1 MNFKFLLAVFVVA
14 VALMPTAHSNR
25 GRNKERLKERLKK
38 QKTKN
43 TDCDELTRDDNEY
56 MKYYNW
62 SHSEQSGRLTFE
74 ARGSDFVHVLF
85 SFCDGCDGYEII
97 IGGWGNQWSVIREY
111 KGQPYTDPGTDKH
124 STPNI
129 LSPTEMRTFW
139 IDIKKEGNGVRIEAG
154 EGTEATGFMSRSWGS
169 NRYNSWPPTYVAFAA
184 WDQEIDY
191 KFCLKNQPGKIV
203 NLKPSCQPETF
214 QGAFTEITLTKY
226 RYDFFPWSSSSSQLI
241 VDVKGDRDANI
252 KFSSCDGCDG
262 YRVLIGGWA
271 NQKSFIRDNEDDG
284 NLQTLVDSP
293 DILST
298 TDYRRFIINFKI
310 TPTEFKIE
318 VSKDGEC
325 FSFLERS
332 WEAGSKP
339 WPMPS
344 YIAFSGYTDNPMHFR
359 FPALDC
365 SSILSSGGWKRVRH
379 VPQGTT
385 WHPVNDNLLGTGSYG
400 NQNDDTNAWSIP
412 WSIEEFDEFLFSSG
426 DKKYWLVVS
435 KEELIGADGG
445 KLYADSPITVIASSS
460 SCEPYQAKMYK
471 RVTNGEDPWVSIE
484 NHWPIAD
491 NQMVYGENS
500 LNHHNQILRAHGG
513 MDVFIRKIKGN
524 N

>member
-25 GRNKERLKERLKK
+25 GRNKERLKERLPGCQAGWSAFNGKCYKSFSKK
-38 QKTKN
+38 KTW
-43 TDCDELTRDDNEY
+43 DEAENQCVKEEANLV
-56 MKYYNW
+56 
-62 SHSEQSGRLTFE
+62 SLHSEEEQQFVVGLNGSFPWLGGRRDPRKGNNFVW
-74 ARGSDFVHVLF
+74 SDGTPWDY
-85 SFCDGCDGYEII
+85 SN
-97 IGGWGNQWSVIREY
+97 WAS
-111 KGQPYTDPGTDKH
+111 GQPSDDRGEEDCAHMWEWELRRNKWNDRPCSH
-124 STPNI
+124 
-129 LSPTEMRTFW
+129 ERTFVC
-139 IDIKKEGNGVRIEAG
+139 KK
-154 EGTEATGFMSRSWGS
+154 
-169 NRYNSWPPTYVAFAA
+169 
-184 WDQEIDY
+184 
-191 KFCLKNQPGKIV
+191 GKIV

-214 QGAFTEITLTKY
+214 QGAFTEITLTK
-226 RYDFFPWSSSSSQLI
+226 
-241 VDVKGDRDANI
+241 
-252 KFSSCDGCDG
+252 
-262 YRVLIGGWA
+262 
-271 NQKSFIRDNEDDG
+271 SFIRDNEDDG
-284 NLQTLVDSP
+284 NLQTLVDTP

-400 NQNDDTNAWSIP
+400 NQNDDT
-412 WSIEEFDEFLFSSG
+412 
-426 DKKYWLVVS
+426 
-435 KEELIGADGG
+435 
-445 KLYADSPITVIASSS
+445 
-460 SCEPYQAKMYK
+460 
-471 RVTNGEDPWVSIE
+471 
-484 NHWPIAD
+484 
-491 NQMVYGENS
+491 
-500 LNHHNQILRAHGG
+500 
-513 MDVFIRKIKGN
+513 
-524 N
+524 